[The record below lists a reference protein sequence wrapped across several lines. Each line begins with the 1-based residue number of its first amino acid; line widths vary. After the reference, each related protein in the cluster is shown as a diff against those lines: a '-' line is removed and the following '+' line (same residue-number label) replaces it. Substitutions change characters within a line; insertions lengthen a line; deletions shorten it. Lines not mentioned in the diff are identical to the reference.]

1 MWKLGL
7 VCALFAGANAAIS
20 SAGAAA
26 GASSGTDSDID
37 GEGIST
43 TNTVTGGYGSN
54 YPYYA
59 GGYAGGYGGAYPAFI
74 VPPYVGFGYNNFDV
88 NNWIQSNIR
97 AIQNRIASSAAAG
110 GAVGPGGVY
119 QSTVVSSPG
128 YSNRFG
134 NGGVSVYTSP
144 NVNTRFGPGNSVST
158 VAGTGGPG
166 YQGVSTFVSSNSD
179 GQRTGITSVNDNGRV
194 STYYH

>member
-26 GASSGTDSDID
+26 GASS
-37 GEGIST
+37 
-43 TNTVTGGYGSN
+43 
-54 YPYYA
+54 

-97 AIQNRIASSAAAG
+97 AIQNRIASQFAANQAFIDTLSAYPYYASNYNGPSYSSAAAG